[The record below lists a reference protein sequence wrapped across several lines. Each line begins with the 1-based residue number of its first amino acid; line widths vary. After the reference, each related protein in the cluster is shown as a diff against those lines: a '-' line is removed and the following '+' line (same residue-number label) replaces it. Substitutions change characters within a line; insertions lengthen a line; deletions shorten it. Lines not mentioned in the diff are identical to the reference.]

1 MPVIPVPRLV
11 YLVFL
16 IALSVGWGIWVISD
30 LEQKRLSKYSVKR
43 VLTYI
48 GSGAILAFLWGIF
61 VS

>member
-11 YLVFL
+11 YLLFL
-16 IALSVGWGIWVISD
+16 IALSVVWGIWVVSD

-43 VLTYI
+43 VLAYI
-48 GSGAILAFLWGIF
+48 GSGAVLAFLWGIF